1 MNASP
6 DGLHQRYCTESN
18 LVNGLAP
25 RYCDEADP
33 KAAAL
38 AFAPT
43 LFERRC
49 DGIGASNAPISSA
62 SLFDLRGEWD
72 FVEACVNRLLQH
84 ASHHSLAPYM
94 SFVLSFR
101 GATLMKRGAIDDSIA
116 MRQSFN
122 SLREQRYENYLPWL
136 NITLAEGYAARGRLD
151 ERWR

>member
-6 DGLHQRYCTESN
+6 DGTHHKYRTESN

-25 RYCDEADP
+25 RYRDEE
-33 KAAAL
+33 AAAL

-49 DGIGASNAPISSA
+49 GGIGASIALIGSA
-62 SLFDLRGEWD
+62 SLFDRRGEWD
-72 FVEACVNRLLQH
+72 VVEGCVNGLLQH
-84 ASHHSLAPYM
+84 ASDHSLAPYM
-94 SFVLSFR
+94 SVVLSFR
-101 GATLMKRGAIDDSIA
+101 GAALMKRGAIDDGIA

-136 NITLAEGYAARGRLD
+136 NC
-151 ERWR
+151 